1 MTTVILSELFPNEA
15 QARVEA
21 QEEKG
26 DYNSGTV
33 RFLAWRSE
41 SLPQRRA
48 SLSFN

>member
-1 MTTVILSELFPNEA
+1 MTTVILSEKLFPNEA

-33 RFLAWRSE
+33 RFAWRSE

-48 SLSFN
+48 SLSF